1 MELHLFPRHNQ
12 SVGSSNK
19 SQILSKADKYGNPL
33 IDIELINQ
41 LIDKRLA
48 EIGIKKDFIRVFAN
62 PDNLKDPE
70 SLPEVNRLIDLVM
83 EDLKG
88 MVLEATGKKYQ
99 GVLRNLRNAINDGL
113 LLKLAQGRPTGSVT
127 DVRNSEIKLMN
138 DTLFYGATY
147 EDEDGNIHSQ
157 YRHYDTRTKEDLSV
171 WEIYYTIAEYYPELA
186 PISIK
191 DIVNKKTI

>member
-1 MELHLFPRHNQ
+1 MVDVDE
-12 SVGSSNK
+12 
-19 SQILSKADKYGNPL
+19 QIAPKVDKYGNPL
-33 IDIELINQ
+33 IELELMNQ
-41 LIDKRLA
+41 LIDKKLA
-48 EIGIKKDFIRVFAN
+48 EDGIKKELIRVFAN

-88 MVLEATGKKYQ
+88 MVLEATGKKWQ
-99 GVLRNLRNAINDGL
+99 GVLRNLRNAISDGL
-113 LLKLAQGRPTGSVT
+113 LFKLAQGRPTGSVT

-147 EDEDGNIHSQ
+147 EDEDGDIHSQ

-171 WEIYYTIAEYYPELA
+171 LEIYYTIAEYYPELA
-186 PISIK
+186 PDTIK